1 MQNREYGS
9 AVYNYK
15 NSKGNYL
22 TPLLEPKTVII
33 VYIHGFL
40 GSKNTFHE
48 FPDLLKESMKL
59 YNINIINKVFPAF
72 DTTGVFN
79 DFVNM
84 IIDWL
89 YENSEG
95 YPIILMG
102 HSMGGI
108 LNADVYRKISKGD
121 VEPKHMNEKPPK
133 IVAVFGFDTPYF
145 GLSSATA
152 GGGFR
157 KIKES
162 LTKASTKATNYVASF
177 LMDNDDYNATNFVD
191 GSVSNGKEMSI
202 QTRTIPNN
210 NTNFSPLDYISP
222 DIISNSENNGK
233 RRWNLVKNAVKVTAT
248 AAAYGSSL
256 LNQDTREATLRAGQ
270 QMIVEKTQHFANYI
284 RFLEPLIEISKQHQR
299 VDDLINS
306 ARRSII
312 CGKERFKFKNY
323 YAVTQKYDNNGTINN
338 STFVC
343 LPQEI
348 RYLKYFD
355 AIPGPRNSPDPVYS
369 HTKIFNSRLN
379 NENVNILANK
389 CLIDMYKVIRTL
401 F

>member
-1 MQNREYGS
+1 MTIYINLFLLYF
-9 AVYNYK
+9 
-15 NSKGNYL
+15 YL
-22 TPLLEPKTVII
+22 FISIYLYLYLYLYIFYLFFIFLLFK
-33 VYIHGFL
+33 F
-40 GSKNTFHE
+40 KFK
-48 FPDLLKESMKL
+48 FK
-59 YNINIINKVFPAF
+59 F
-72 DTTGVFN
+72 
-79 DFVNM
+79 
-84 IIDWL
+84 
-89 YENSEG
+89 
-95 YPIILMG
+95 
-102 HSMGGI
+102 
-108 LNADVYRKISKGD
+108 RKISKGD

-177 LMDNDDYNATNFVD
+177 LMDNDDYSATNFVD

-323 YAVTQKYDNNGTINN
+323 YAVVSKIN
-338 STFVC
+338 F
-343 LPQEI
+343 I
-348 RYLKYFD
+348 IIIY
-355 AIPGPRNSPDPVYS
+355 I
-369 HTKIFNSRLN
+369 
-379 NENVNILANK
+379 
-389 CLIDMYKVIRTL
+389 
-401 F
+401 